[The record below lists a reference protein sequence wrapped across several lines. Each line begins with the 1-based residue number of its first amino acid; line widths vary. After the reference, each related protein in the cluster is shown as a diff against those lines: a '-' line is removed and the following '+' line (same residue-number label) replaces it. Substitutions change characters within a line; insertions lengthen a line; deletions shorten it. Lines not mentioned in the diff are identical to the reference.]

1 MVLISLIIRD
11 IHKGNNA
18 NKEGKKMENIATS
31 IIFRCS
37 AGLKYS
43 IVTAEN
49 NVLLNGKYGKKSVR
63 AC

>member
-31 IIFRCS
+31 ITFRCS
-37 AGLKYS
+37 AGHKYS
-43 IVTAEN
+43 TVTAEN
-49 NVLLNGKYGKKSVR
+49 IVE
-63 AC
+63 

>member
-1 MVLISLIIRD
+1 MLDTSLSLVIRD

-37 AGLKYS
+37 AGHKYS
-43 IVTAEN
+43 TVTAEN
-49 NVLLNGKYGKKSVR
+49 IVE
-63 AC
+63 